1 MGLVLTWVLLQDRDG
16 SLHGMLARWQL
27 LHMMKGLSAKG
38 CCWQESIANI
48 CDQWGLVQVGGKLF
62 PFPQFECG
70 WYPASGPDDG
80 GMFSVGLEGIH
91 RDAGCPGAG

>member
-1 MGLVLTWVLLQDRDG
+1 M
-16 SLHGMLARWQL
+16 
-27 LHMMKGLSAKG
+27 
-38 CCWQESIANI
+38 
-48 CDQWGLVQVGGKLF
+48 GGKLF